1 MAGTAREVLRLRL
14 ESQWIARVP
23 SSAAAARPGAA
34 GITAV
39 AAHLLATQAQDFAQG
54 VWALGVRSPGA
65 TRDDVTAAL
74 DSAQV
79 VRSWPMR
86 GTLHFCTPD
95 DLRWMLALTAERT
108 VRSAAARHRDLHLDD
123 DTFARAADIAAGE
136 LRGGGALSREEF
148 LAALTAGGVD
158 PAGQRGMHIIWR
170 LAHDG
175 LLCWG
180 PTSGTQQALVLLDEW
195 APARREPSRDEALG
209 EFVLRY
215 FGGHGPATLDDFC
228 WWSKS
233 TVADAKRGF
242 ERVRDRLDELVIDGT
257 SYWMR
262 ADDGWTEETADATGT
277 AGIASEAGTTS
288 EVGSTGTHRGRGAG
302 ASPIRGGVHALPG
315 FDEYLL
321 GYRERSHALPAEH
334 ADRIV
339 PGGNGIFLPMLVS
352 KGRIVGTW
360 RRSVSTKAVTLTPEF
375 FEAPTA
381 AELRGVERAFAR
393 YGQFLGLPVKATP
406 TTATGEAP

>member
-1 MAGTAREVLRLRL
+1 MAATAREVLQLRL

-23 SSAAAARPGAA
+23 ASAAAARPGAA

-74 DSAQV
+74 DSARV

-86 GTLHFCTPD
+86 GTLHFCAPD
-95 DLRWMLALTAERT
+95 DLRWMLTLTAART
-108 VRSAAARHRDLHLDD
+108 VRSAAARHRALELDD

-148 LAALTAGGVD
+148 LAALRAGGVD

-180 PTSGTQQALVLLDEW
+180 PTRGTQQALVLLDEW
-195 APARREPSRDEALG
+195 APATREPSRDEALG

-242 ERVRDRLDELVIDGT
+242 ERVRDRLSERVIDGT

-262 ADDGWTEETADATGT
+262 ADGGSAEGTADATGA
-277 AGIASEAGTTS
+277 AGG
-288 EVGSTGTHRGRGAG
+288 VGVTDTRGRRGAG
-302 ASPIRGGVHALPG
+302 ASPLRDGVHALPG

-321 GYRERSHALPAEH
+321 GYRDRSHALPTEH
-334 ADRIV
+334 TDRIV

-360 RRSVSTKAVTLTPEF
+360 RRSVSTKSVTLTPEF

-381 AELRGVERAFAR
+381 AELRGAERAFTR
-393 YGQFLGLPVKATP
+393 YGQFLGLPARLAP
-406 TTATGEAP
+406 ATATEAAP